1 MNMEIG
7 DTGVL
12 LPTPPLGDRG
22 QVQPRGPRNNRPP
35 PILSSGEFIGG
46 FVPPEYLLDGILQ
59 HRFIYSLT
67 APTGSGKTAFLLLL
81 AAHTALEMPLD
92 GRDLTQGRVVYFA
105 GENPDDVRMR
115 WIAMAEIM
123 GFDASEIDVHF
134 IPGTFSIPDLETRIQ
149 AQAKTLGGFTLAI
162 IDTSASYFQGS
173 DENSNTEMG
182 MHARQLRRLTELPG
196 EPCVVVACHPVKNAS
211 NENLIPRGGGAF
223 LAEVDGNLIGRKS
236 GNVVDFHWQ
245 GKFRGP
251 DFEPIG
257 FRLESVTCTSL
268 KDSRDRFI
276 PTVVAKPVSETE
288 RQDMQAAT
296 IKNEDQLLTLLGG
309 GPQTSMAAMAENLG
323 WHSQKGEPQKS
334 KVQKALNKLRKQKLV
349 IHERDRWQL
358 SQKGQEE
365 VSRIEK
371 TAVPTRENT
380 GTQA

>member
-1 MNMEIG
+1 MEIG

-12 LPTPPLGDRG
+12 FHSPPLDDRWQG
-22 QVQPRGPRNNRPP
+22 QPREPRSGRPP
-35 PILSSGEFIGG
+35 PKILSSGEFIGG

-81 AAHTALEMPLD
+81 AAHTALAKPL
-92 GRDLTQGRVVYFA
+92 GVRDLTKGRVVYFA

-115 WIAMAEIM
+115 WIAMADIM
-123 GFDASEIDVHF
+123 DFNASEIDVHF
-134 IPGTFSIPDLETRIQ
+134 IPGTFSIPEMEDRIR
-149 AQAKTLGGFTLAI
+149 AEAETLGGFTLAI
-162 IDTSASYFQGS
+162 IDTSAAYFQGS

-182 MHARQLRRLTELPG
+182 KHARQLRQLTTLPG

-211 NENLIPRGGGAF
+211 NENLTPRGGGAF

-268 KDSRDRFI
+268 KDNRDRFI
-276 PTVVAKPVSETE
+276 PTVVAKPVSENE
-288 RQDMQAAT
+288 RQDMQAAI
-296 IKNEDQLLTLLGG
+296 IKNEDQVLALLAT
-309 GPQTSMAAMAENLG
+309 GPQKSIAAIAKALG
-323 WHSQKGEPQKS
+323 WLSNRGEPQKS
-334 KVQKALNKLRKQKLV
+334 KVSRTLDKLKRQKLV
-349 IHERDRWQL
+349 TQERDRWQL
-358 SQKGQEE
+358 TQKGKEE
-365 VSRIEK
+365 AERIERSS
-371 TAVPTRENT
+371 VPTPFQG